1 MYFNVLDSII
11 VYFALT
17 KNDEP
22 KIVGL
27 HLTIFLVAKSSIQQ
41 DIVSVSVSLWDLQ

>member
-1 MYFNVLDSII
+1 MYFNLLGSSI

-27 HLTIFLVAKSSIQQ
+27 HLIIFVVAKSTVQQ
-41 DIVSVSVSLWDLQ
+41 TIVSVSL